1 MQDQNKILVGLGALM
16 LAGGLLITTVL
27 YSQSVKINNLTILI
41 KNQNSLQPQ
50 SQKITEEKVIENEIK
65 QTVKSDL
72 DKYLVTKKGNLK
84 DGFTVSLYKS
94 DGSFFKTVATLPND
108 YLYVAGSLKVYGS
121 KIYFLSGDLKSKSVL
136 NEIDIKT
143 NVIKTLSFTLS
154 NTTNQDGSIRKWA
167 VSDDMQKIAWS
178 DGTEKI
184 NTTNLDGTEKN
195 SLEVEN
201 KNLKDLKFASNNVE
215 LFILLNDKNSLI
227 KWNFVDDKQ
236 TSLAISGIEA
246 VSPSGRYV
254 VYTTN
259 ESVILK
265 DTIKNISN
273 SIVLDKG
280 YTLLE
285 SFIFSSDEKSLVFD
299 EIDKNDLLPIKA
311 KILNIEDNQID
322 LVKEGYSMG
331 GFITD
336 STMVLVSDFTTYII
350 QNDGKGFEKIVN
362 EEYIGNINKW

>member
-1 MQDQNKILVGLGALM
+1 
-16 LAGGLLITTVL
+16 
-27 YSQSVKINNLTILI
+27 
-41 KNQNSLQPQ
+41 
-50 SQKITEEKVIENEIK
+50 
-65 QTVKSDL
+65 
-72 DKYLVTKKGNLK
+72 
-84 DGFTVSLYKS
+84 
-94 DGSFFKTVATLPND
+94 
-108 YLYVAGSLKVYGS
+108 
-121 KIYFLSGDLKSKSVL
+121 
-136 NEIDIKT
+136 
-143 NVIKTLSFTLS
+143 
-154 NTTNQDGSIRKWA
+154 
-167 VSDDMQKIAWS
+167 MQKIAWS

-331 GFITD
+331 GYYRF
-336 STMVLVSDFTTYII
+336 
-350 QNDGKGFEKIVN
+350 NDGFGK
-362 EEYIGNINKW
+362 